1 MMLQLTELN
10 QFEKKNQ
17 IEDWLAFIRMLITPA
32 YFQSSHR
39 GMRSFELKEFQQV
52 LLQES
57 FLEFGWIFIGNDE
70 NEFSVHF
77 DGQEL
82 VMKNIFEKSLMDKS
96 ASVIRD
102 YIRTRM
108 FQYGVVAYLRSYDE
122 FVYNN
127 TTNIDERLL
136 IETQEEIRFL
146 PKIKRAD
153 GEIIIDCN
161 QFSGYDL
168 SYQGLCFTSCWEMY
182 YSPYYYRVI
191 PKQVFLDVQ
200 QVEWVKEYENQVVGI
215 QLYCDPFNWKAKVNQ
230 QFQTY
235 YRDQLGFDH
244 LVWDNGVGVLKTP
257 FIEYAYTDKSVQ
269 SVQYQNRLMQPAP
282 KNKATFFVT
291 KSYNFEKDEYKEKR
305 MKGALDTQAY
315 FPWLDEQCAQ
325 MMIYKV
331 IDPSVTLDNGVGAYC
346 YYIREYLEITV
357 EDEKYQEYLLILRF
371 YIPSDILKRVPL
383 KEIREKLS
391 DIKFKRLR
399 KRRDRLTFDVKKDI
413 HHLRVEILDYPKLEQ
428 LATAQKS

>member
-1 MMLQLTELN
+1 MLQLTELN

-17 IEDWLAFIRMLITPA
+17 IEDWLAFIRMLITPS
-32 YFQSSHR
+32 YFQSSHQR
-39 GMRSFELKEFQQV
+39 MSLFELKKFQQA

-57 FLEFGWIFIGNDE
+57 ILEFGWIVIGNDE

-82 VMKNIFEKSLMDKS
+82 VMKNIFEKLLMDQF
-96 ASVIRD
+96 ALVIRD

-136 IETQEEIRFL
+136 IETQEEIRLL

-153 GEIIIDCN
+153 GEIIVDCN

-182 YSPYYYRVI
+182 YSTYYYRVI

-215 QLYCDPFNWKAKVNQ
+215 QLYRDPFNWKAKVNQ

-244 LVWDNGVGVLKTP
+244 LAWDNGIGVLKTP
-257 FIEYAYTDKSVQ
+257 FIEYVYTDKSVQ
-269 SVQYQNRLMQPAP
+269 SVQYQNRMMQPTS

-305 MKGALDTQAY
+305 KNGALNIQAY

-325 MMIYKV
+325 MMFYKV

-357 EDEKYQEYLLILRF
+357 EDEKYQEYLLILRL
-371 YIPSDILKRVPL
+371 YVPSDILKRIPL
-383 KEIREKLS
+383 EEIREKLS

-399 KRRDRLTFDVKKDI
+399 KRRDRLTFDVNKDI

-428 LATAQKS
+428 LETVQKS